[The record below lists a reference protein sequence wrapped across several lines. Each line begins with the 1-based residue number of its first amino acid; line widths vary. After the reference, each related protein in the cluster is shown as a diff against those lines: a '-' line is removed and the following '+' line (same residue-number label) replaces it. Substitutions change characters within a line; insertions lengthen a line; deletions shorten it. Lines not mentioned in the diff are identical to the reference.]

1 MTPYDCTQPIQI
13 EEGLRIR
20 PYTDDDIPDLYPRL
34 LDQQEDLFMIGSI
47 GTMRSIQYLRAEI
60 DRVSR
65 LLVCSE
71 RPGGAI
77 ERDGR
82 IVGSSPGVVV
92 PSSTLRSPA
101 CR

>member
-1 MTPYDCTQPIQI
+1 
-13 EEGLRIR
+13 
-20 PYTDDDIPDLYPRL
+20 
-34 LDQQEDLFMIGSI
+34 MIGSI

-71 RPGGAI
+71 RLGGAAI
-77 ERDGR
+77 ERDER

-101 CR
+101 FR

>member
-1 MTPYDCTQPIQI
+1 
-13 EEGLRIR
+13 
-20 PYTDDDIPDLYPRL
+20 
-34 LDQQEDLFMIGSI
+34 MIGSI

-71 RPGGAI
+71 RLGGAI
-77 ERDGR
+77 ERDER

-101 CR
+101 FR